1 MTMSEFLILSAGFAG
16 GYVASIF
23 SWPAIRSHV
32 IGLAAEIE
40 QLRARARALED
51 KIKGVL

>member
-1 MTMSEFLILSAGFAG
+1 MTMFDLSILIGAFAS
-16 GYVASIF
+16 GYAISIY
-23 SWPAIRSHV
+23 SWPAIRAHA

-51 KIKGVL
+51 KIKEAL